1 MGKLLETIELKT
13 WLYHGLVKK
22 MKFVCESYS

>member
-1 MGKLLETIELKT
+1 MGKLLDTIELKT
-13 WLYHGLVKK
+13 WLYNGLVTK